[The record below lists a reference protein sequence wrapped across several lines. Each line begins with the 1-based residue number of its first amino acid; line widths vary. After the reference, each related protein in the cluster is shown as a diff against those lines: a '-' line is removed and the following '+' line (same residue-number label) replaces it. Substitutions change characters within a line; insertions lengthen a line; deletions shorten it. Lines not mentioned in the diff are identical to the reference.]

1 MTFQPRDPGW
11 ETRTRRGHAAQYMMR
26 TLGMSLVGVA
36 PGEVDV
42 EMPWDQRFCE
52 SGGGLH
58 GGTVATGLDT
68 VCASAA
74 ASLQAAED
82 SVLTAELK
90 TNFLRHATGERFRF
104 EGRVIKPGRT
114 LVFTEGKCWAISGEG
129 TRLVATMAATMAVIL
144 GGAGDGT

>member
-1 MTFQPRDPGW
+1 MSFEPRDPDW
-11 ETRTRRGHAAQYMMR
+11 EVRTRDSHRAQPMMR
-26 TLGMSLVGVA
+26 TLGMTLLRVA

-58 GGTVATGLDT
+58 GGTVATGMDT

-74 ASLQAAED
+74 VSLQAATD

-90 TNFLRHATGERFRF
+90 TNFLRHAVGERFRF
-104 EGRVIKPGRT
+104 EGRVIKPGRA
-114 LVFTEGKCWAISGEG
+114 LVFTEGKAWAITGNEEE
-129 TRLVATMAATMAVIL
+129 LVATMSATMAVI
-144 GGAGDGT
+144 ADRH